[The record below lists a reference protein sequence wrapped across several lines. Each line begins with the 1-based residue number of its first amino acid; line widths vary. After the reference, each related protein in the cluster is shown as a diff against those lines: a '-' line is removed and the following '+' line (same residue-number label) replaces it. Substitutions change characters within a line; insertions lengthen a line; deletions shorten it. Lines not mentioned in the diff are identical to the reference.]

1 MYTSA
6 YRSSVMK
13 YLKLPFGG
21 APASLWEDDQLDL
34 EHGIKTFS
42 AYPEK
47 NLLAV
52 LEEWFDDGLWV
63 TCVLTVLHVISS
75 ANL

>member
-1 MYTSA
+1 M
-6 YRSSVMK
+6 R

-21 APASLWEDDQLDL
+21 FPASSWDDNLSDL

-52 LEEWFDDGLWV
+52 VEEWLDHG
-63 TCVLTVLHVISS
+63 
-75 ANL
+75 

>member
-1 MYTSA
+1 MP
-6 YRSSVMK
+6 

-21 APASLWEDDQLDL
+21 LPASSWYDNLSDL

-52 LEEWFDDGLWV
+52 VEEWIDYG
-63 TCVLTVLHVISS
+63 
-75 ANL
+75 

>member
-1 MYTSA
+1 MY
-6 YRSSVMK
+6 SSIQGASEMR

-21 APASLWEDDQLDL
+21 IPASSWDDDLSNL

-52 LEEWFDDGLWV
+52 VEEWMDHG
-63 TCVLTVLHVISS
+63 
-75 ANL
+75 